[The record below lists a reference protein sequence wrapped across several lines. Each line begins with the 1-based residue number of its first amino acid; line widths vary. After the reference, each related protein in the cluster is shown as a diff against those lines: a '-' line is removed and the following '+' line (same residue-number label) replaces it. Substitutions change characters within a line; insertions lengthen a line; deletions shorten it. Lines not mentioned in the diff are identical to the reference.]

1 MGLGTAQ
8 VAARLRERTLTV
20 PVAGTANKLGLS
32 PTEERPAVRTGSV
45 AGCAGA
51 TLATQHAGSPGGASH
66 MAG

>member
-32 PTEERPAVRTGSV
+32 PTEERPAVR
-45 AGCAGA
+45 A
-51 TLATQHAGSPGGASH
+51 TSWRDWVEVKFDSCTYRAP
-66 MAG
+66 